1 MISSCLC
8 PLSFIFSRFCFL
20 FTGSLNFPLRK
31 ESFTKEDGKETL
43 FGFSKFRL
51 WLLFYRPKKIH
62 YNEYG
67 SNKRNIVKCL
77 LYLITPKPNRT
88 LLHTTRFCPNRT
100 FLHTT
105 RICLQRLIH
114 QGSTSVCTLFI
125 IEFVAKLTRFIV
137 FNILP
142 GLVCLPVCPSPPVKH
157 LLLTTSRQSHI
168 SLTPLS
174 LRLNLNSEG
183 RFSVRSIWLGER
195 LVKHSVKSS

>member
-31 ESFTKEDGKETL
+31 ESFTKEDGEETL
-43 FGFSKFRL
+43 FGFSRFRL
-51 WLLFYRPKKIH
+51 WPLFYRPKKIH

-77 LYLITPKPNRT
+77 LYLFTPKPNRT
-88 LLHTTRFCPNRT
+88 L
-100 FLHTT
+100 LHTT

-137 FNILP
+137 FDILI

-157 LLLTTSRQSHI
+157 LLLTTSRQTHI

-174 LRLNLNSEG
+174 HRLNLSARG
-183 RFSVRSIWLGER
+183 RFSYGSREVGHGETR
-195 LVKHSVKSS
+195 KT